1 LSIGNLGSST
11 LNALCDK
18 SRMMGD
24 YHVRFRERF
33 GGETPPYLL
42 DGNFNIVLLQAK
54 LSRKYFITSFW

>member
-1 LSIGNLGSST
+1 MGSST

-42 DGNFNIVLLQAK
+42 DINFKTVQMNENYAVKSFILL
-54 LSRKYFITSFW
+54 